1 MMRKFRPLPLTEDRR
16 VNILVPLQLDHLI
29 QQSKVS
35 MEDHI
40 IKIFKESNR
49 VKEAFV
55 NENLSRL
62 VNVVEAI
69 ISALKAGNKIL
80 LFGNGGSAA
89 DAQHLAAEFVNR
101 FVIERPPLPAIA
113 LTTDSSVL
121 TSIGN
126 DYDFSE
132 VFSKQIRAIGQAGD
146 IAWGISTSG
155 KSSNVLK
162 GLEMAKKM
170 GLVTVSFTGKDGG
183 DIAKIADF
191 PINVSS
197 SVTARIQEAHIT
209 AGHAICDLVDIKLF
223 QKPE

>member
-1 MMRKFRPLPLTEDRR
+1 
-16 VNILVPLQLDHLI
+16 
-29 QQSKVS
+29 

-40 IKIFKESNR
+40 IKIFKESIR

-55 NENLSRL
+55 NENLSKL

-69 ISALKAGNKIL
+69 TTALKAGSKIL
-80 LFGNGGSAA
+80 IFGNGGSAA
-89 DAQHLAAEFVNR
+89 DAQHIAAEFVNR

-113 LTTDSSVL
+113 LTTDTSII

-132 VFSKQIRAIGQAGD
+132 IFSKQIRAIGQPGD

-155 KSSNVLK
+155 NSANVLK
-162 GLEMAKKM
+162 GLEVAKKM
-170 GLVTVSFTGKDGG
+170 GLVTIAFTGKDGG
-183 DIAKIADF
+183 NIAKIADLS
-191 PINVSS
+191 INVSS
-197 SVTARIQEAHIT
+197 SVTARIQEVHIT

-223 QKPE
+223 QKPDLK